1 MTSSVADVLILQSLI
16 IEIVPVIV
24 HGIQVPSAPLSIR
37 AALPL
42 PGTIVIV
49 QLHVQQIIAHRLD
62 LERERLSHSAI
73 SFVGHLIFWQQLRIK
88 LLTVD

>member
-1 MTSSVADVLILQSLI
+1 MEYRFLPHLCQF
-16 IEIVPVIV
+16 
-24 HGIQVPSAPLSIR
+24 

-42 PGTIVIV
+42 PGIVIV

-73 SFVGHLIFWQQLRIK
+73 SFVGHLIFLQLRIK